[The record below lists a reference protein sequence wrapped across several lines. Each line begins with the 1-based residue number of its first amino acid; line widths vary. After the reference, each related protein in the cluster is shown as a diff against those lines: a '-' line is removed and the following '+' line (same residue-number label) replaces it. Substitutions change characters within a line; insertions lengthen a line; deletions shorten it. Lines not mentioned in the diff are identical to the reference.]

1 MYLMKPLHIIQRFLY
16 LFLAVLAPLLLLSQ
30 AGKKKISLKDTLDG
44 KVDLSQY
51 IIDANGFVPVPV
63 IITEKALGGFG
74 GGLAPLFIKK
84 NAPYLD
90 SINGKLVRTPV
101 APDVTGGAFMYTLNN
116 SWLAAAFRSGVLVKQ
131 RIKYTVG
138 FGYMNMNM
146 SFYRKDSKGDEA
158 EFKFNFKG
166 FGGSVQATKRIGFSN
181 WYAGMKYQL
190 MNMDVKYV
198 GAPLPIPPELSKP
211 NEYKSTMAA
220 LGAIIELDNRD
231 NIFTPNKGIKAHFDA
246 NRSDNIFG
254 SDYEYWRFNYYGY
267 MYAKL
272 GKHIVG
278 GWRLDGQ
285 QVAGDVPFY
294 LLPYID
300 MRGIPAERYQGK
312 ADILTELE
320 SRFDVTPRWSIMAFT
335 GLGKAFNHW
344 SDFGSADWVYSYG
357 TGFRYLL
364 AREFKLR
371 MGLDIAKGPPGCW
384 GYYIVVGSNWLK

>member
-1 MYLMKPLHIIQRFLY
+1 M
-16 LFLAVLAPLLLLSQ
+16 VLLPLLMMAQ
-30 AGKKKISLKDTLDG
+30 TGKKKISLKDTLDG
-44 KVDLSQY
+44 KLDLSRY
-51 IIDANGFVPVPV
+51 IIEANGFVPVP
-63 IITEKALGGFG
+63 IIVTDKALGGFG

-90 SINGKLVRTPV
+90 SIDGKLVRTPV
-101 APDVTGGAFMYTLNN
+101 APDVTGGAFMYTLND
-116 SWLAAAFRSGVLVKQ
+116 SWLGAVFRSGVLVKQ

-146 SFYRKDSKGDEA
+146 SFYRKDHKGDEA

-166 FGGSVQATKRIGFSN
+166 FGGSVQATKRLGFSN

-190 MNMDVKYV
+190 MSMKVNYV
-198 GAPLPIPPELSKP
+198 GTSLPIPPELNKP
-211 NEYKSTMAA
+211 HEYNSTMAA
-220 LGAIIELDNRD
+220 LGAIIELDSRD

-254 SDYEYWRFNYYGY
+254 SDYEYWRLNYYGY

-272 GKHIVG
+272 GRHIVG

-285 QVAGDVPFY
+285 QAIGDAPFY

-300 MRGIPAERYQGK
+300 MRGIPAARYQGK
-312 ADILTELE
+312 ADILTEFE
-320 SRFDVTPRWSIMAFT
+320 GRFDITSRWSLMAFT
-335 GLGKAFNHW
+335 GLGKAFNNW
-344 SDFGSADWVYSYG
+344 NDFGSADWVYSYG
-357 TGFRYLL
+357 TGFRYYM

-384 GYYIVVGSNWLK
+384 GYYIVVGTNWMK